1 MATRILSIL
10 LLSTMCSNLLS
21 AQEPT
26 TPKPQEPVETIR
38 VGTVAVQT
46 DVIVTDKTGKRIKGL
61 TAADFSVLD
70 EGKQQTIEYFTAIEG
85 DQVTQGE
92 NRSTPTRATAASD
105 TKDKP
110 ATFTTV
116 LATPYQGRHIALV
129 VDDLTLSSENFL
141 RSRQALAEYVNAKL
155 TSSDLAAIISTGG
168 SIASLQQFTNDKG
181 RLLGALRR
189 IALQNAGAS
198 RTRNRFNITLAEA
211 VRIESG
217 DERALNAIL
226 QRVSTESLANQV
238 GAGSSTIPDIG
249 GRADASAK
257 VADADALKSQIRNEA
272 RAVISQSA
280 QDLRNVI
287 ALFSNLFRSMADL
300 PGRKIAV
307 LVTESFATLAGSS
320 EGISNQMLQLID
332 LARRSGVSV
341 YALDAA
347 GLRTKST
354 TASEYITGAGLQTR
368 ATNSDFVFS
377 DFENVSAARA
387 LVAGTGGQLFANTND
402 IEGGLERAVQ
412 DSSSYY
418 VVGFK
423 PQSLDNK
430 FHRLTV
436 SIKGKSDLIVR
447 ARHGYLAVNQ
457 ETVGGTNTELAAA
470 LISPIPRFDLPL
482 EVVAN
487 VVPKGSEQIIIPGL
501 HVGRNYLTLPEP
513 TASDQTSAYEIL
525 AWVFAAGRDQP
536 VGVIKRTLTYDLAKN
551 PEERAKLKASGFVF
565 VPAQPLTLPAGAYQI
580 RAVVREKTTGL
591 LGTGYQFFEVPDVEN
606 IKTVSMSSVLL
617 TPAGQ
622 TGFNGT
628 NSFKGGTEIDVQFV
642 IYNSP
647 KDISGLEQ
655 RIMLSDDHG
664 KTLMFASLPLN
675 GLGSGPSAQAVQATR
690 LKVPATRGRY
700 AVVVTLQGAKGKVD
714 VERRADF
721 VVD

>member
-10 LLSTMCSNLLS
+10 LLSTMCSNVLS

-92 NRSTPTRATAASD
+92 NRSTRTRATAASD

-110 ATFTTV
+110 APFTTV

-141 RSRQALAEYVNAKL
+141 RSRQALAEYVNAKM
-155 TSSDLAAIISTGG
+155 TSSDMAAIISTGG
-168 SIASLQQFTNDKG
+168 SIASLQQFTNDKA
-181 RLLGALRR
+181 RLLNALRR
-189 IALQNAGAS
+189 IALQNTGAS
-198 RTRNRFNITLAEA
+198 RSRNRFNITLAEA
-211 VRIESG
+211 TRIESG
-217 DERALNAIL
+217 DERALNAIV
-226 QRVSTESLANQV
+226 QRVSTESLANQL
-238 GAGSSTIPDIG
+238 GAGQSTLAEPRGGIG
-249 GRADASAK
+249 AQGEQ
-257 VADADALKSQIRNEA
+257 DALKNQVRNEA
-272 RAVISQSA
+272 RNVISQSA

-287 ALFSNLFRSMADL
+287 GTFMNLFRAMADL
-300 PGRKIAV
+300 PGRNIAV

-320 EGISNQMLQLID
+320 EGTSTQMIQLID

-368 ATNSDFVFS
+368 TTNPDFVFS
-377 DFENVSAARA
+377 DFENLSAART

-617 TPAGQ
+617 T
-622 TGFNGT
+622 
-628 NSFKGGTEIDVQFV
+628 
-642 IYNSP
+642 
-647 KDISGLEQ
+647 
-655 RIMLSDDHG
+655 
-664 KTLMFASLPLN
+664 
-675 GLGSGPSAQAVQATR
+675 
-690 LKVPATRGRY
+690 
-700 AVVVTLQGAKGKVD
+700 
-714 VERRADF
+714 
-721 VVD
+721 

>member
-1 MATRILSIL
+1 
-10 LLSTMCSNLLS
+10 
-21 AQEPT
+21 
-26 TPKPQEPVETIR
+26 
-38 VGTVAVQT
+38 
-46 DVIVTDKTGKRIKGL
+46 
-61 TAADFSVLD
+61 
-70 EGKQQTIEYFTAIEG
+70 
-85 DQVTQGE
+85 
-92 NRSTPTRATAASD
+92 
-105 TKDKP
+105 
-110 ATFTTV
+110 
-116 LATPYQGRHIALV
+116 
-129 VDDLTLSSENFL
+129 LSSDNFL
-141 RSRQALAEYVNAKL
+141 RSRQALTEYVNAKL
-155 TSSDLAAIISTGG
+155 TSSDMAAIISTGG

-181 RLLGALRR
+181 RLLSALRR
-189 IALQNAGAS
+189 IALQNTGAS
-198 RTRNRFNITLAEA
+198 RIRNRFNINLAEA
-211 VRIESG
+211 TRIESG
-217 DERALNAIL
+217 DQRALDAVVN
-226 QRVSTESLANQV
+226 RVSTESLANQL
-238 GAGSSTIPDIG
+238 GAGSSSLAGDLSAG
-249 GRADASAK
+249 GTAQRADR
-257 VADADALKSQIRNEA
+257 DALRNQVQNEA
-272 RAVISQSA
+272 RTVISQSA

-307 LVTESFATLAGSS
+307 LVTESFA
-320 EGISNQMLQLID
+320 ID

-347 GLRTKST
+347 GLRTKNT

-368 ATNSDFVFS
+368 ATNSDFAFS
-377 DFENVSAARA
+377 DFENLSAARA

-430 FHRLTV
+430 FHRLTI
-436 SIKGKSDLIVR
+436 SIKGKSGLIVR

-457 ETVGGTNTELAAA
+457 ETVGGTSTELAAA

-487 VVPKGSEQIIIPGL
+487 VVPKGSEQIVIPGL

-513 TASDQTSAYEIL
+513 TASDQTSAYEVL

-536 VGVIKRTLTYDLAKN
+536 VGAIKRTLTYDLAKN

-565 VPAQPLTLPAGAYQI
+565 VPAQPMTLPAGAYQI

-606 IKTVSMSSVLL
+606 TKTVSMSSVLL
-617 TPAGQ
+617 TPVGQ

-628 NSFKGGTEIDVQFV
+628 NSFKGGTEMDVQFV
-642 IYNSP
+642 IYNSS
-647 KDISGLEQ
+647 KDISGLDQ
-655 RIMLSDDHG
+655 RIMLLDEHG
-664 KTLMFASLPLN
+664 KTLMFATLPVN
-675 GLGSGPSAQAVQATR
+675 GLSSGPSTQAVQATR

-700 AVVVTLQGAKGKVD
+700 AVVVTLQGAKGKID

-721 VVD
+721 VVE

>member
-1 MATRILSIL
+1 MSKKIFRL
-10 LLSTMCSNLLS
+10 LVLTTIASNVVFS
-21 AQEPT
+21 QEPT
-26 TPKPQEPVETIR
+26 PKPTQEPVETIR
-38 VGTVAVQT
+38 VGTAAVQT

-61 TAADFSVLD
+61 AAADFVVLD
-70 EGKQQTIEYFTAIEG
+70 EGKPQTVDYFTAIEG

-92 NRSTPTRATAASD
+92 NRSTSTSAPASD
-105 TKDKP
+105 AKEKLQTSP
-110 ATFTTV
+110 TS

-129 VDDLTLSSENFL
+129 VDDLTLSSDNLL
-141 RSRQALAEYVNAKL
+141 RTRQALAEYVNAKL
-155 TSSDLAAIISTGG
+155 TPSDMAAIISTGG

-181 RLLGALRR
+181 RLLSALRR
-189 IALQNAGAS
+189 IALQNTGAT
-198 RTRNRFNITLAEA
+198 RTGNRFNIALAEA

-217 DERALNAIL
+217 DERALNAIV

-238 GAGSSTIPDIG
+238 GAGSSTIADIG

-272 RAVISQSA
+272 HSVISQSA

-287 ALFSNLFRSMADL
+287 TLFSNLFRTMNDL

-307 LVTESFATLAGSS
+307 LLTESFATLGGSR
-320 EGISNQMLQLID
+320 EGVSNQLLQVID

-354 TASEYITGAGLQTR
+354 TASEYITGAGMQTR

-377 DFENVSAARA
+377 DFENLSAARA

-402 IEGGLERAVQ
+402 IEAGLVRAVE
-412 DSSSYY
+412 DSSFYY

-423 PQSLDNK
+423 PQTLDNK
-430 FHRLTV
+430 FHHLAV
-436 SIKGKSDLIVR
+436 SIKDKPGLIVR
-447 ARHGYLAVNQ
+447 ARNGYLAVNQ

-487 VVPKGSEQIIIPGL
+487 VVPKGSEQIVIPAL
-501 HVGRNYLTLPEP
+501 HVGRNYLTLPEV
-513 TASDQTSAYEIL
+513 TASDQTAAYEVL
-525 AWVFAAGRDQP
+525 AWVFATGRDQP
-536 VGVIKRTLTYDLAKN
+536 VGVIKRTLTYDLAKF
-551 PEERAKLKASGFVF
+551 PEERAKLKASGLVF

-591 LGTGYQFFEVPDVEN
+591 LGTSYQFFEVPDVEN
-606 IKTVSMSSVLL
+606 KKAASMSSVLL
-617 TPAGQ
+617 TPARQ

-628 NSFKGGTEIDVQFV
+628 NSFKGGTEIDLQFV
-642 IYNSP
+642 IYNPP
-647 KDISGLEQ
+647 KDVSGLDQRVIIRDEQ
-655 RIMLSDDHG
+655 GR
-664 KTLMFASLPLN
+664 TLMSAALPVN
-675 GLGSGPSAQAVQATR
+675 APNSDPAQAQQATR
-690 LKVPATRGRY
+690 LRVPTARGRY
-700 AVVVTLQGAKGKVD
+700 AIVVTLQGAKGRID
-714 VERRADF
+714 LERRADF
-721 VVD
+721 VVE